1 MDAIII
7 YHVAKDIEFSGKE
20 NTFFW
25 VGLIAG
31 ILQLTA
37 DIRYVLNMLVK
48 GVTEDKNMVNVDPYV
63 LA

>member
-1 MDAIII
+1 
-7 YHVAKDIEFSGKE
+7 VAKDIEFSGKE